1 MALTKITPQMFD
13 TSATAHDLNVDNG
26 TFVVDGSASRVGIGT
41 PTPSTLLDVNGVLT
55 ATSIAGTLTT
65 AAQTNITSLGTLTGL
80 TSSGSIQT
88 TGSTTRF
95 ISNSSSS
102 GDYIRIYAG
111 SGTGK
116 WDIYGNGANLR
127 FSDNDSA
134 GIVAFDTAA
143 TFGGNVTATTFTGTL
158 STAAQT
164 NITSVGTLSSLTVSG
179 NSQLGSVDIYDNGAL
194 GVVAADTGHDL
205 ELRGRSSQ
213 AVNIVSGG
221 TTTAVFD
228 ANGNVGIGEP
238 NPGQKLQVAGNI
250 QIENTGNPNLTVKS
264 TGAGNNPLVR
274 IRADSNYWDIQSLFS
289 NTYNELDFR
298 YNGSSKMI
306 IDNQGRVGIGQPSPS
321 AGLHVLTDLNPVM
334 KLDRGSANNA
344 NANWYYNG
352 TFTGQISAANA
363 DFQISAVGSSTPM
376 SFYTNGAANM
386 QITSA
391 GQVLM
396 QDGSASAPSLG
407 FLNDTD
413 TGIIRVTTNAL
424 GLVAAGS
431 RKFYVNATNAYFQN
445 LTQMQIDGGNFF
457 VDGVSGFNTTP
468 SSTYPLK
475 VLQNSSLTHAAHFQV
490 NGGSAIG
497 LEINATCLLYPSP
510 SPRD

>member
-363 DFQISAVGSSTPM
+363 DFQISAVGS
-376 SFYTNGAANM
+376 
-386 QITSA
+386 
-391 GQVLM
+391 
-396 QDGSASAPSLG
+396 
-407 FLNDTD
+407 
-413 TGIIRVTTNAL
+413 
-424 GLVAAGS
+424 
-431 RKFYVNATNAYFQN
+431 
-445 LTQMQIDGGNFF
+445 
-457 VDGVSGFNTTP
+457 
-468 SSTYPLK
+468 
-475 VLQNSSLTHAAHFQV
+475 
-490 NGGSAIG
+490 
-497 LEINATCLLYPSP
+497 
-510 SPRD
+510 